1 MSRAVRAF
9 LVWVMVFAM
18 PLQGLA
24 ASMMFACG
32 PSHERM
38 LRGLAE
44 ASAHDHAAAGHGHGA
59 HAGHAGHAG
68 HASADMAHDESG
80 GPAAPPM
87 DLTCSACAACCSL
100 LALPMSFSL
109 PAATGMAH
117 TLHTVPLAPR
127 PSHQPEGL
135 DRPPRS
141 TSA

>member
-18 PLQGLA
+18 PLQGMA

-44 ASAHDHAAAGHGHGA
+44 ASAHDHAAAGHDHAA
-59 HAGHAGHAG
+59 HAGHAAHAT
-68 HASADMAHDESG
+68 ADTAQDDSG
-80 GPAAPPM
+80 GPATQPM

-117 TLHTVPLAPR
+117 TMHSVPLAPR

-141 TSA
+141 SFA